1 MSLFYQTKIKTAVQK
16 ALSQKKTYILMELYD
31 KEDVAMRMHL

>member
-1 MSLFYQTKIKTAVQK
+1 MRLFYQIKTKTAVQK